1 MKEKIKSE
9 IQRLIKAYSPIQSA
23 EGKYKVEAYNE
34 VLSFINSL
42 EDTEKDFGIK
52 NVEPVWHD
60 ANNVPTKKELCLIM
74 HDSNNGLTLNNV
86 EVVIANPLARRFV
99 TCSYPHKTGKQY
111 TVQGETPIQVDVYH
125 SCRDYIPFSD
135 VDKWAYISDLFNLNN
150 SQEEPVSENTQFA
163 QMADKYE
170 QQVLIGEYQMQE
182 SVANHCR
189 LSYYLG
195 LKDGAQWQKAN
206 LWKDAQGDDLPEID
220 REVIVLV
227 KSLPEYED
235 SLLKVAFA
243 HRPPEYW
250 EGKSIGTGEITRYEP
265 MRYDKGQ
272 WSKPAVVW
280 WLDVELPK
288 EEE

>member
-1 MKEKIKSE
+1 MRSIEKIKAKIE
-9 IQRLIKAYSPIQSA
+9 RLKESLPWGSCASQISMECNCKN
-23 EGKYKVEAYNE
+23 EAYNE
-34 VLSFINSL
+34 VLSYIDSL
-42 EDTEKDFGIK
+42 SDTEKDFGIK
-52 NVEPVWHD
+52 NVGTVWHD

-74 HDSNNGLTLNNV
+74 SDSNNGFTLNNV

-182 SVANHCR
+182 FVANHCR

-195 LKDGAQWQKAN
+195 LKDGAQWQKEQMMKN
-206 LWKDAQGDDLPEID
+206 SDFINEVEWGDDIHKLF
-220 REVIVLV
+220 RENGKKVKLMIV
-227 KSLPEYED
+227 
-235 SLLKVAFA
+235 
-243 HRPPEYW
+243 
-250 EGKSIGTGEITRYEP
+250 
-265 MRYDKGQ
+265 
-272 WSKPAVVW
+272 
-280 WLDVELPK
+280 